1 MNINIKGNKDFLSEK
16 FDDNE
21 SELEDFNSIY
31 KKIQTQTGLMSE
43 YKQWLQVLLNVLN
56 NNNDFEY
63 YKLIKNVSLNVNF
76 YKDINK
82 IEDINKNHIFVK
94 KIYLQDKLK
103 LDSLT
108 NKIENIKNEINL
120 IKENNMNSE
129 YVKMIIKKTDLIENI
144 ESISKDIDFY
154 SEKTDEFKKISN
166 IKNKKECIKLIEERI
181 SFLKEENS
189 NLKSKITK
197 NSIENK
203 INPLYNTKKN
213 INIFSCFTNANDRE
227 STLFLN
233 K

>member
-1 MNINIKGNKDFLSEK
+1 M
-16 FDDNE
+16 
-21 SELEDFNSIY
+21 
-31 KKIQTQTGLMSE
+31 
-43 YKQWLQVLLNVLN
+43 
-56 NNNDFEY
+56 
-63 YKLIKNVSLNVNF
+63 
-76 YKDINK
+76 
-82 IEDINKNHIFVK
+82 K

-181 SFLKEENS
+181 FLLKEENS

-197 NSIENK
+197 NSIETK
-203 INPLYNTKKN
+203 INSLYNTKKN
-213 INIFSCFTNANDRE
+213 NNIFSCFSNANDRE